1 LGRGLKPRPNFLA
14 QVHGIKTMTRPART
28 CRARSPKLAL
38 VSLAALQPVGADYCE
53 LLDVLA
59 QHVEELAEVLVR
71 QVINSET
78 MGLGQRRGQH
88 HPK

>member
-1 LGRGLKPRPNFLA
+1 MLVATLISPIKIGSPRADKNKP
-14 QVHGIKTMTRPART
+14 TRPART

-71 QVINSET
+71 
-78 MGLGQRRGQH
+78 LGRA
-88 HPK
+88 

>member
-1 LGRGLKPRPNFLA
+1 
-14 QVHGIKTMTRPART
+14 
-28 CRARSPKLAL
+28 

-71 QVINSET
+71 QGISST
-78 MGLGQRRGQH
+78 LGGLGQRWGQH
-88 HPK
+88 LPNRRAPSPLG

>member
-1 LGRGLKPRPNFLA
+1 
-14 QVHGIKTMTRPART
+14 
-28 CRARSPKLAL
+28 